1 MPHGDADL
9 GELIPRSVFYA
20 QGRFGRLFPTLPP
33 FAADTKLIRDA
44 LAELGVAGGPM
55 DPGDDL
61 SDPITL
67 IRHCC
72 IEPEGGTETQQSG
85 GSSSLGGRQKASNRV
100 SVPPI
105 GPFGCP
111 SGASW
116 TGRSLNATVPFEVG
130 LPGRDKAGHAVGR
143 AQRDVV
149 GVPGLA
155 GWRRELE
162 IPHEHREGDHR
173 LEHRSAAPCT
183 HAAHRRMGTT
193 HSGAEPSRALG

>member
-67 IRHCC
+67 ITDSAKSAHNPNNPHRNPAKWRLF
-72 IEPEGGTETQQSG
+72 IVRRAPEGLES
-85 GSSSLGGRQKASNRV
+85 RV
-100 SVPPI
+100 RPSDRAVRVPEW
-105 GPFGCP
+105 
-111 SGASW
+111 SQLDGAI
-116 TGRSLNATVPFEVG
+116 
-130 LPGRDKAGHAVGR
+130 
-143 AQRDVV
+143 AQCN
-149 GVPGLA
+149 
-155 GWRRELE
+155 
-162 IPHEHREGDHR
+162 
-173 LEHRSAAPCT
+173 SA
-183 HAAHRRMGTT
+183 
-193 HSGAEPSRALG
+193 L